1 MAKTLATNTNN
12 DIEGV
17 APYDLYLDKN
27 GNIAMAYDQDAI
39 LQACAQAAR
48 TILGELIFNTNAGNP
63 YFESLWNGV
72 VDLQTFSASL
82 RKSFLSVGGGG
93 LVTNVSDL
101 TTNYVKNVFSYS
113 VTITTIYGTS
123 AIADELLRNESLN
136 G

>member
-12 DIEGV
+12 NIEGV
-17 APYDLYLDKN
+17 APYDLYLDMN
-27 GNIAMAYDQDAI
+27 GNIAMVYDQEAV

-101 TTNYVKNVFSYS
+101 TTNYEKNVFSYS

-123 AIADELLRNESLN
+123 AIADELLKNESLN